1 METGTGLGDFLRAKR
16 ELLTPEDVGLPATG
30 RRRVQGL
37 RREEAAL
44 LAGISPEQYLRLEQG
59 LDEDPS
65 DEVLENVGRAL
76 KLDEAALGQLKSL
89 ARPVPP
95 RRSDAGP
102 VGPDGSPSQRLT
114 DLINAWPNQ
123 AAYLQGRLFDVLA
136 ANPLAVRL
144 SPAFAPGTN
153 VLRATFLEPSARELS
168 LDWPGMQ
175 SRAVAALRALIGPN
189 IDDPALA
196 QLVGELSVRS
206 AEFRTLWAT
215 QDSAADSV
223 DTLRLKH
230 PQVGELELRIER
242 FDIGGSDGQLLVI
255 MHAEPGSASDTALR
269 RLAAIV
275 NGTSSAEA
283 QRSLPAPVPIESRRR
298 LP

>member
-1 METGTGLGDFLRAKR
+1 METGTGLGEFLRAKR

-30 RRRVQGL
+30 RRRAQGL
-37 RREEAAL
+37 RREEAAV

-76 KLDEAALGQLKSL
+76 RLDADALEQLKSL
-89 ARPVPP
+89 ARPA

-102 VGPDGSPSQRLT
+102 ATAAGSPSRSLT

-123 AAYLQGRLFDVLA
+123 VAYLQGRLFDVLA

-144 SPAFAPGTN
+144 SPVFAPGTN
-153 VLRATFLEPSARELS
+153 ELRAIFLEPSAREFY

-175 SRAVAALRALIGPN
+175 SRAVAALRSLIGPN

-215 QDSAADSV
+215 PDTAAGGV
-223 DTLRLKH
+223 DTLRVKH
-230 PQVGELELRIER
+230 PQVGELDLRIER
-242 FDIGGSDGQLLVI
+242 FEIGGSDGQQLVI

-269 RLAAIV
+269 RLAAIAS
-275 NGTSSAEA
+275 GTSSAEA